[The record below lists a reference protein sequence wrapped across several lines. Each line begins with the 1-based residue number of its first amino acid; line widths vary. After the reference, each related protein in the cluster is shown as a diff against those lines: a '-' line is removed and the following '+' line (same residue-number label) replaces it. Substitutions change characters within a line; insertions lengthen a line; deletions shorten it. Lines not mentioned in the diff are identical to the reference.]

1 VKGVCQKQDIV
12 FKSQQ
17 TETAASV
24 SETNSSGKGERKAFD
39 SMKNE
44 VYSVNGMQTETL
56 TSLMM
61 DFAKEH
67 HDTILCISIKL
78 SDLLGYKKTSEVLGV
93 VRFVLT
99 YVKGVLSEVELR
111 YQEDLTNAQTLLG
124 DKFNREEFDLEYHIQ
139 GNRRDHFIR
148 TVLTNYNTVE
158 ALKYLMEAF
167 ERLFGSAAR
176 ESNSGDNAG
185 VDSVT
190 ENFGSEARESNS
202 GDNAGVDSV
211 TENAST
217 GLSHDSNLDSG
228 DEAIHKDASTTENV
242 CSSDEV
248 KVIDEESDDKTQ
260 SLYKKYRD
268 FKRDGDLSNS
278 EIYEIVR
285 EVTGLYIHK
294 RDTMLFRDGAHTF
307 VWITDPC
314 IEPIT
319 VIVYSNTHTNTVTAS
334 IIFGSS

>member
-67 HDTILCISIKL
+67 HDAILRISIKL
-78 SDLLGYKKTSEVLGV
+78 SDLLGYKKTSEVLDV

-185 VDSVT
+185 VDSV
-190 ENFGSEARESNS
+190 A
-202 GDNAGVDSV
+202 
-211 TENAST
+211 ENAST

-294 RDTMLFRDGAHTF
+294 RDTMLFRDGAHTY
-307 VWITDPC
+307 VWITDPR

-334 IIFGSS
+334 IIFDSS